1 MSKGLV
7 KAVVGAVL
15 ALALAMTALLF
26 NGYRSGRSVEF
37 TAGAESADA
46 PVQVLLLI
54 REVDPVK
61 GELRMRVFVTPGEGE
76 DAFTTAYVVE
86 TSSEVAKEPLA
97 VGAGKASASTDVVVS
112 FDDGEELMYPF
123 DRYRASVDV
132 VAREAAVGSEAD
144 GSADAGAPVPV
155 ALTVE
160 SANAGFRFD
169 VTDESEDDGSFG
181 AVRVDVRR
189 SAVPVAMAI
198 VMSIVML
205 CLAGIVSA
213 VSHLIVTGRRRFEF
227 ASLTWM
233 AAMLFAF
240 VGFRNAAPGSPTMG
254 SLFDFLGFFWAELA
268 VAVSLI
274 RVGMFYV
281 RKHSG

>member
-1 MSKGLV
+1 
-7 KAVVGAVL
+7 
-15 ALALAMTALLF
+15 
-26 NGYRSGRSVEF
+26 
-37 TAGAESADA
+37 
-46 PVQVLLLI
+46 
-54 REVDPVK
+54 
-61 GELRMRVFVTPGEGE
+61 
-76 DAFTTAYVVE
+76 
-86 TSSEVAKEPLA
+86 
-97 VGAGKASASTDVVVS
+97 VVS

-132 VAREAAVGSEAD
+132 VVREAAGSEAD

-233 AAMLFAF
+233 AAMLFRLCWISQRRSWVAHDGKPVRF
-240 VGFRNAAPGSPTMG
+240 PGV
-254 SLFDFLGFFWAELA
+254 LLG
-268 VAVSLI
+268 
-274 RVGMFYV
+274 RVGGRRV
-281 RKHSG
+281 VDSGGDVLCAQTQWVTTRLAQ

>member
-132 VAREAAVGSEAD
+132 VVREAAGSEAD

-155 ALTVE
+155 NRRVCE
-160 SANAGFRFD
+160 RR
-169 VTDESEDDGSFG
+169 VPIRCHRR
-181 AVRVDVRR
+181 VR
-189 SAVPVAMAI
+189 
-198 VMSIVML
+198 
-205 CLAGIVSA
+205 
-213 VSHLIVTGRRRFEF
+213 GRRLVRGILGRCPVP
-227 ASLTWM
+227 ARPCRWRWPSL
-233 AAMLFAF
+233 
-240 VGFRNAAPGSPTMG
+240 
-254 SLFDFLGFFWAELA
+254 
-268 VAVSLI
+268 
-274 RVGMFYV
+274 
-281 RKHSG
+281 

>member
-1 MSKGLV
+1 MSC
-7 KAVVGAVL
+7 
-15 ALALAMTALLF
+15 
-26 NGYRSGRSVEF
+26 SC
-37 TAGAESADA
+37 
-46 PVQVLLLI
+46 
-54 REVDPVK
+54 
-61 GELRMRVFVTPGEGE
+61 
-76 DAFTTAYVVE
+76 
-86 TSSEVAKEPLA
+86 
-97 VGAGKASASTDVVVS
+97 
-112 FDDGEELMYPF
+112 
-123 DRYRASVDV
+123 
-132 VAREAAVGSEAD
+132 
-144 GSADAGAPVPV
+144 
-155 ALTVE
+155 
-160 SANAGFRFD
+160 
-169 VTDESEDDGSFG
+169 
-181 AVRVDVRR
+181 